1 MAIACI
7 PCAATAAPTLVT
19 SLGGVLTTGAATL
32 AGAVGIKKIS
42 KRNKTKK
49 KDKKKDKK
57 KNKDKKK
64 KKNQSGGRK
73 MRRRTNKKSFK
84 SRQRGGKS
92 NKSLRRSFSRV
103 YIDHI

>member
-7 PCAATAAPTLVT
+7 PCAAAAAPTLIT

-42 KRNKTKK
+42 NRNKTKK
-49 KDKKKDKK
+49 KKKDKK
-57 KNKDKKK
+57 KKK
-64 KKNQSGGRK
+64 KKNQSGGRT

-103 YIDHI
+103 YIEHI

>member
-7 PCAATAAPTLVT
+7 PCAATAAPTLIT
-19 SLGGVLTTGAATL
+19 SLGGVMTTGVATL

-42 KRNKTKK
+42 NRNKTKK
-49 KDKKKDKK
+49 KDKKKKK
-57 KNKDKKK
+57 KKDKKK
-64 KKNQSGGRK
+64 KKNQSGGRT

-103 YIDHI
+103 YIEHI

>member
-7 PCAATAAPTLVT
+7 PCAATAAQTLIT

-42 KRNKTKK
+42 NRNKTKK
-49 KDKKKDKK
+49 KKRKKDKK
-57 KNKDKKK
+57 KKK
-64 KKNQSGGRK
+64 KKNQSGGRT

-103 YIDHI
+103 YIEHI